1 MPPRPARAPRGAGSA
16 RARGIYVDN
25 LVRADLETVWRLTQD
40 PSQHARWD
48 LRFSAIVPEAVLS
61 SGGYRF
67 RYERSLGVHTIHGTG
82 ASIGERSHADG
93 TSTSALRFDTDDPW
107 SPLREGRGYW
117 RYVPTADGVRF
128 ITGYDYEPGFG
139 RLADRVIRPLV
150 RWMTAWSF
158 DRLRIW
164 AESGVPPERWTVASV
179 LAVWRRG
186 RPRASRCR
194 TSPPVRGAFAHEPA
208 SLATLEAP

>member
-1 MPPRPARAPRGAGSA
+1 MPPRHARARRSAGSA
-16 RARGIYVDN
+16 RAGGIYVEI

-40 PSQHARWD
+40 PLQHTRWD
-48 LRFSAIVPEAVLS
+48 LRFSAIVPEMQLPG
-61 SGGYRF
+61 GGYRF
-67 RYERSLGVHTIHGTG
+67 RYERSLVGHTIHGTG
-82 ASIGERSHADG
+82 TSIGERSHADG
-93 TSTSALRFDTDDPW
+93 MSTSALRFDTDDPW

-128 ITGYDYEPGFG
+128 ITGYDYQPGFG
-139 RLADRVIRPLV
+139 WLADRLIRPLMG
-150 RWMTAWSF
+150 WMTAWSF

-179 LAVWRRG
+179 LAVWRSG

-194 TSPPVRGAFAHEPA
+194 TSPSERGVFAHEPA

>member
-1 MPPRPARAPRGAGSA
+1 MPPRQARARRGAGSA
-16 RARGIYVDN
+16 RARGIYVEI
-25 LVRADLETVWRLTQD
+25 LVRSDLETVWLLTQD
-40 PSQHARWD
+40 PTQHARWD
-48 LRFSAIVPEAVLS
+48 LRFSAIVPLAELPG
-61 SGGYRF
+61 GGYRF
-67 RYERSLGVHTIHGTG
+67 RYERALGVHTIHGTG
-82 ASIGERSHADG
+82 TSIGERSLPDG
-93 TSTSALRFDTDDPW
+93 TSTSALRFDTDDAW

-117 RYVPTADGVRF
+117 RYVPTAEGVRF

-164 AESGVPPERWTVASV
+164 AECGVPPEQWPAASV
-179 LAVWRRG
+179 LAFWRG
-186 RPRASRCR
+186 DRPRASRCR
-194 TSPPVRGAFAHEPA
+194 TSPPERGVFTHAPR